1 MMIMSRLQNRWLTS
15 RWLQGINRC
24 DLQML
29 LWFVRRRHRQLWIAF
44 ARALSRSGD
53 GLLQVLLP
61 SLLLALDRRAGMAL
75 FAATAVGFAVERPLY
90 WILKNSCQRRRPPE
104 AIPSFNSVIV
114 ASDRFSFPS
123 GHTCGAF
130 LLAAVVTQHYPAL
143 ALPMYLWASGVG
155 LSRVVLGVHF
165 PTDILAGA
173 LLGSA
178 IAWLVS
184 VRAAAVTDYFPF
196 LQDYLLALHGRVPAV
211 YDSAL
216 AVLA

>member
-15 RWLQGINRC
+15 RWLQGINRY
-24 DLQML
+24 DLRML
-29 LWFVRRRHRQLWIAF
+29 LWFVDRRHRQLWIAF

-61 SLLLALDRRAGMAL
+61 TLLLALDRQTGTTVFLVTAL
-75 FAATAVGFAVERPLY
+75 GFAIERPLY

-104 AIPSFNSVIV
+104 AIPSFTSVIK

-130 LLAAVVTQHYPAL
+130 LLAAIVTQHYPPL
-143 ALPMYLWASGVG
+143 AAPMYLWAGGVG

-178 IAWLVS
+178 IAWLVGGFAAELPAQFS
-184 VRAAAVTDYFPF
+184 VLAAQLTTLIGSVTAVT
-196 LQDYLLALHGRVPAV
+196 A
-211 YDSAL
+211 
-216 AVLA
+216 

>member
-15 RWLQGINRC
+15 RWLQSINRC

-29 LWFVRRRHRQLWIAF
+29 LWFVHRRHRQWWIAF

-61 SLLLALDRRAGMAL
+61 TLLLTLDRETGTAV
-75 FAATAVGFAVERPLY
+75 FIATAVGFAIERPLY
-90 WILKNSCQRRRPPE
+90 WVLKNGCQRRRPPE
-104 AIPSFNSVIV
+104 AIPSFTSVIN

-130 LLAAVVTQHYPAL
+130 LLAAIITAHYPAL
-143 ALPMYLWASGVG
+143 ALPMYLWAGSVG
-155 LSRVVLGVHF
+155 LSRVILGVHF

-173 LLGSA
+173 LLGSG
-178 IAWLVS
+178 IAWFVLGYAGS
-184 VRAAAVTDYFPF
+184 
-196 LQDYLLALHGRVPAV
+196 LLA
-211 YDSAL
+211 
-216 AVLA
+216 

>member
-1 MMIMSRLQNRWLTS
+1 MMIKSRLQNRWLTS
-15 RWLQGINRC
+15 RWLQSINRC
-24 DLQML
+24 DLYML
-29 LWFVRRRHRQLWIAF
+29 LWFVHRRHRQLWIAF

-61 SLLLALDRRAGMAL
+61 TLLLALDRQTGSMVFL
-75 FAATAVGFAVERPLY
+75 VTAAGFAIERPLY
-90 WILKNSCQRRRPPE
+90 WVLKNSCQRRRPPE
-104 AIPSFNSVIV
+104 AIPSFSSVIV

-130 LLAAVVTQHYPAL
+130 LLATIVASHYPTL

-173 LLGSA
+173 LLGSG
-178 IAWLVS
+178 IAWFVLNYAGS
-184 VRAAAVTDYFPF
+184 
-196 LQDYLLALHGRVPAV
+196 
-211 YDSAL
+211 
-216 AVLA
+216 VLA

>member
-1 MMIMSRLQNRWLTS
+1 MMIKSRLQNRWLTS
-15 RWLQGINRC
+15 RWLQSINRC

-29 LWFVRRRHRQLWIAF
+29 LWFVHRRHRQLWIAF

-61 SLLLALDRRAGMAL
+61 TLLLALDRQTGSTVFLVTAAA
-75 FAATAVGFAVERPLY
+75 FAIERPLY
-90 WILKNSCQRRRPPE
+90 WVLKNGCQRRRPPE
-104 AIPSFNSVIV
+104 AIPSFSSVIV

-130 LLAAVVTQHYPAL
+130 LLAAIVAFHYPAL

-173 LLGSA
+173 LLGSG
-178 IAWLVS
+178 IAWFVINY
-184 VRAAAVTDYFPF
+184 VGINYVGINYVDINYV
-196 LQDYLLALHGRVPAV
+196 G
-211 YDSAL
+211 SAL
-216 AVLA
+216 A

>member
-1 MMIMSRLQNRWLTS
+1 MMIKSRLQNRWLTS
-15 RWLQGINRC
+15 RWLQSINRC

-29 LWFVRRRHRQLWIAF
+29 LWFVHRRHRQLWIAF

-61 SLLLALDRRAGMAL
+61 ALLLVLDRQTGSAVFL
-75 FAATAVGFAVERPLY
+75 VTAAGFAIERPLY
-90 WILKNSCQRRRPPE
+90 WVLKNGCQRRRPPE
-104 AIPSFNSVIV
+104 AIPSFCSVIT

-130 LLAAVVTQHYPAL
+130 LLAGIVASHYPAL

-173 LLGSA
+173 LLGSG
-178 IAWLVS
+178 IAWFVIS
-184 VRAAAVTDYFPF
+184 YA
-196 LQDYLLALHGRVPAV
+196 G
-211 YDSAL
+211 S
-216 AVLA
+216 VLA

>member
-15 RWLQGINRC
+15 RWLRGINRY

-29 LWFVRRRHRQLWIAF
+29 LWFVDRRHRQLWIAF

-61 SLLLALDRRAGMAL
+61 TLLLALDRDAGTTVFL
-75 FAATAVGFAVERPLY
+75 VTAAGFAIERPLY

-130 LLAAVVTQHYPAL
+130 LLAAIMTQHYPAL
-143 ALPMYLWASGVG
+143 AVPMYLWAGAVG

-178 IAWLVS
+178 IAWLVGGS
-184 VRAAAVTDYFPF
+184 ATELPGQAAAIAGYFTS
-196 LQDYLLALHGRVPAV
+196 LLG
-211 YDSAL
+211 S
-216 AVLA
+216 